1 MFALLLI
8 VCMICSTI
16 ALIPTSKL
24 ASIAKVSATKLYE
37 NFNLDFKNFKPE
49 SDLQIFSE
57 KQLREYTA
65 QYSVDERFN
74 PIEAFLNIFK
84 KDENKSSEND
94 STLKAKSRLE
104 SKLKKTVSLPVLE
117 EKTALYL
124 KGMIMY

>member
-1 MFALLLI
+1 MFAIVLLLI
-8 VCMICSTI
+8 CIICSTV

-49 SDLQIFSE
+49 SDIQIFSE

-65 QYSVDERFN
+65 QYSVDERIN
-74 PIEAFLNIFK
+74 PIQAFLGLFK
-84 KDENKSSEND
+84 KDESSSESE
-94 STLKAKSRLE
+94 STLKAKSGLE
-104 SKLKKTVSLPVLE
+104 SKLKKSVSLSVLE

-124 KGMIMY
+124 KGIMY